1 MPSSDSAV
9 WLSDDAPSRGDLAL
23 TVVVTVLIVFP
34 LLLAETI
41 FWGWLVAGFLVFA
54 LALGPLAASSIGAQV
69 GAWFRSIG
77 YAGRA
82 LVIGTVAVLIWTGLA
97 TLSIP
102 GGLVSSLGA
111 GGMLGVLAVAALETV
126 RARGYG
132 YPRSR

>member
-1 MPSSDSAV
+1 MPSSKPSD
-9 WLSDDAPSRGDLAL
+9 WLSDDAPSRRDLAL
-23 TVVVTVLIVFP
+23 TVVVTVLIVFS

-54 LALGPLAASSIGAQV
+54 LAVGPLAASSIGAQV

-82 LVIGTVAVLIWTGLA
+82 LVIGIVAVLIWTGLA

-102 GGLVSSLGA
+102 DGLVPSLAA
-111 GGMLGVLAVAALETV
+111 GGMVGILAVTTLETV
-126 RARGYG
+126 RAHGYG
-132 YPRSR
+132 LP

>member
-1 MPSSDSAV
+1 MPSSNPSD
-9 WLSDDAPSRGDLAL
+9 WLSDDAPSRRDLAL

-82 LVIGTVAVLIWTGLA
+82 LVIGAVLIWTGLA